1 MNKENR
7 HNFFFFWGF
16 SKRST
21 GKMLFESCM
30 RSFIEIAQF
39 ESLKKNKRGN
49 YWLEEERKNKKE
61 GILRYLM
68 INEFKNQY
76 SESQNKLIRN
86 FNAN

>member
-21 GKMLFESCM
+21 GKMLSESCK

-39 ESLKKNKRGN
+39 ESSKKKKRGK
-49 YWLEEERKNKKE
+49 YWLQEERKNKKE

-68 INEFKNQY
+68 INEFKNQC
-76 SESQNKLIRN
+76 SESENKLIRN
-86 FNAN
+86 FITN